1 MKKLLCILLAL
12 LILPAAA
19 AADTSLLMFSTY
31 GSTEKV
37 GHLFDGEAFAMDLIM
52 GTDLQAVFIE
62 TIWENGKI
70 FTRSYPA
77 EIRSMKGDT
86 KFLYFVLENDFT
98 IKGHY
103 DDNGV
108 DFWVDFTGGSIKLR
122 PADEFVPYFD
132 YIGER

>member
-1 MKKLLCILLAL
+1 MKKLFCILLAL

-19 AADTSLLMFSTY
+19 LAETSLLMFSTY

-52 GTDLQAVFIE
+52 GSDLQAVIIE
-62 TIWENGKI
+62 TRWENGKI
-70 FTRSYPA
+70 STRTFPA
-77 EIRSMKGDT
+77 KIRSMKDDT
-86 KFLYFVLENDFT
+86 KYLYFVLENDF
-98 IKGHY
+98 IVKGHY

-108 DFWVDFTGGSIKLR
+108 DFWMDYTGGSVKLHYVE
-122 PADEFVPYFD
+122 DFVPFFD